1 MKSHVVIDTNIWIP
15 GMFWENSVPSRVLDR
30 VEEGTIIYFSDDTFR
45 EWEEKVMKKALTL
58 KSVDY
63 YLTYRKKLL
72 KIASFVFP
80 KERIEICRDPNDN
93 KFLEA
98 AIAADANF
106 LISGDKDLLSLKKI
120 KNSRILTPKQFLKLF
135 P

>member
-1 MKSHVVIDTNIWIP
+1 MISKVVIDTNIWIS
-15 GMFWENSVPSRVLDR
+15 GLFWGGIPFQVLEKFYRRLIISCFSKEIFDEWNDKVGTLAQITGKLELYLKDKRLIEKNSL
-30 VEEGTIIYFSDDTFR
+30 
-45 EWEEKVMKKALTL
+45 
-58 KSVDY
+58 
-63 YLTYRKKLL
+63 
-72 KIASFVFP
+72 FVFP
-80 KERIEICRDPNDN
+80 QEKVEICRDPDDD

-120 KNSRILTPKQFLKLF
+120 KNSRILTPKQFLKLL